1 MDDFNI
7 SSNVVI
13 DPHDNFTNGSQVR
26 TNLTLRNMPSFSQ
39 SLGALITKYIFLAL
53 LTLLGVIGN
62 VLVVVVTTKRKAFNS
77 SLDLF
82 IKNLAVADLGFL
94 LLVSPPGLMKSAL
107 PGRWPLG
114 EFTCLYIYP
123 SVDIFH
129 GASVWIIAAIAVERY
144 RNIVGMA
151 RIRRESQTKR
161 SAKILM
167 IGVWIFSFLVF
178 CIPVYVAIVFYQH
191 GQATL
196 CTVRWASDM
205 HGNLLGTNIYLVFM
219 VLFSYVIPL
228 SVVTWTYIA
237 ISRQL
242 RRSNTFIRGI
252 KGIISRKSTKNIT
265 QVENC
270 SQNFRNDSNM
280 TSLAGGN
287 FQNHSLISH
296 ADSHRLA
303 QNKRAKNILT
313 PVAVLFAISMLPISL
328 LRITLVFWKAII
340 NEKYYPAVFFLS
352 VVFTAANSSLNPLVY
367 SVVSR
372 EFRNA
377 LKSLFKKNKSRV
389 LSRSSHASAFGQE
402 STEHKRIDLSE
413 APVRKDSEETKMTN
427 NSCPCVASDT
437 KLWSITLINV

>member
-1 MDDFNI
+1 MDPQINT
-7 SSNVVI
+7 
-13 DPHDNFTNGSQVR
+13 TNGSQ
-26 TNLTLRNMPSFSQ
+26 LRNNFTSRTPSLSQ
-39 SLGALITKYIFLAL
+39 SLGVIVTKYTFLAL
-53 LTLLGVIGN
+53 LTLFGVVGN
-62 VLVVVVTTKRKAFNS
+62 VLVVVVTTKRKAFKS

-94 LLVSPPGLMKSAL
+94 LLVSPPGFLRTAM

-114 EFTCLYIYP
+114 EFICLYIYP

-167 IGVWIFSFLVF
+167 IGVWVFSFLLF
-178 CIPVYVAIVFYQH
+178 CVPVYAAIVFLRLDSR
-191 GQATL
+191 TTI
-196 CTVRWASDM
+196 CSVRWSSGQQD
-205 HGNLLGTNIYLVFM
+205 NLVGTNIYLLFM
-219 VLFSYVIPL
+219 VLFTYAIPL
-228 SVVTWTYIA
+228 SVVTWTYVA

-252 KGIISRKSTKNIT
+252 KGIITRKNAKNIT
-265 QVENC
+265 QIDNC
-270 SQNFRNDSNM
+270 LQNFRNDSNM
-280 TSLAGGN
+280 TSALAGG
-287 FQNHSLISH
+287 FQNHSLISP

-328 LRITLVFWKAII
+328 LRIVLIFWKAII
-340 NEKYYPAVFFLS
+340 NENYYNIVFFLS

-377 LKSLFKKNKSRV
+377 LKSLFKKNKRV
-389 LSRSSHASAFGQE
+389 LSRCSASAFGQE

-413 APVRKDSEETKMTN
+413 APARKDSEETKMTN
-427 NSCPCVASDT
+427 NSCPCIASDT
-437 KLWSITLINV
+437 KL